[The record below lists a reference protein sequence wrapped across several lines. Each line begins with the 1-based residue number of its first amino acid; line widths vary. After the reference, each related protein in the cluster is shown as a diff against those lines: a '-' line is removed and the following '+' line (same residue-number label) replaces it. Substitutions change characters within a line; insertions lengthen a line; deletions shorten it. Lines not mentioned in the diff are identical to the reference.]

1 MDLSTT
7 YLGLKLPHPLISGAS
22 PLTDDLDMVRR
33 LEAAGAAAIV
43 MNSLFEEQITLED
56 NAAQAQRDENQ
67 DSFAEAQSFFPQST
81 DFAYGPRAWLDQV
94 ARIKATVK
102 VPVIASLNGTTATG
116 WVRYARQIEEVGAD
130 ALELNIYLLATR
142 SQVDGRQI
150 EDRVVEV
157 AEAVRDS
164 VHLPLAVKLSPFYS
178 SLPNLVRRLDAVG
191 VTAVVL
197 FNRFLQPDI
206 DIERLEVAPKLVLST
221 PSELLLRLRWLAI
234 LHGRTNME
242 LSASGGAHTAEDVIK
257 ALMAG
262 ANTVQVVSA
271 LLKHGPEHIGVL
283 RAGLE
288 KWMVEHEY
296 DSVRQM
302 RGSMSLQRCPDPE
315 AFERGNYAKVLKTW
329 RPS

>member
-1 MDLSTT
+1 
-7 YLGLKLPHPLISGAS
+7 
-22 PLTDDLDMVRR
+22 
-33 LEAAGAAAIV
+33 
-43 MNSLFEEQITLED
+43 MN
-56 NAAQAQRDENQ
+56 R
-67 DSFAEAQSFFPQST
+67 
-81 DFAYGPRAWLDQV
+81 
-94 ARIKATVK
+94 
-102 VPVIASLNGTTATG
+102 
-116 WVRYARQIEEVGAD
+116 
-130 ALELNIYLLATR
+130 LLALT
-142 SQVDGRQI
+142 S
-150 EDRVVEV
+150 
-157 AEAVRDS
+157 
-164 VHLPLAVKLSPFYS
+164 LLLLACPREPASDKPGVP
-178 SLPNLVRRLDAVG
+178 PALVTPPG
-191 VTAVVL
+191 
-197 FNRFLQPDI
+197 
-206 DIERLEVAPKLVLST
+206 VAPKLVLST